1 MTRYRR
7 GGEDRRVR
15 LPWQAREY
23 ARTCGKCGY
32 TWRVPRSARKWRVRT
47 ISMFLVASPRSVDR
61 GELAREVRSISAE
74 KEAVDVLRYCP
85 ACGADQFT
93 QHAVHGD
100 PTA

>member
-1 MTRYRR
+1 
-7 GGEDRRVR
+7 
-15 LPWQAREY
+15 
-23 ARTCGKCGY
+23 
-32 TWRVPRSARKWRVRT
+32 
-47 ISMFLVASPRSVDR
+47 MFLVASPRSVDR

-74 KEAVDVLRYCP
+74 KEAVDVLRHCP